1 MPSLTKR
8 IACGVEYFG
17 FNYSGWQSQQQS
29 SSVQDH
35 IETAISTVANEPIRI
50 FASGRTDAGVHAT
63 CQVFHFDTTSNRTSS
78 EWLLGVNSKLPDDI
92 NIIWVKGVVQEF
104 DARYS
109 AISRTYQ
116 YLIVN
121 QKINDVF
128 LINHALWVPYNLDIN
143 LMQQAARHFHG
154 EHDFTSFR
162 SSSCQARSP
171 TRTISTL
178 NIKQSNQRIL
188 IQCTANAFLQH
199 MVRNIVGTL
208 IDIGEG
214 VLSPESIPIILD
226 SKDRI
231 KSGKTASS
239 SGLYLVGIDYPGKF
253 QLPHSEFKV
262 RLESY
267 LS

>member
-29 SSVQDH
+29 GSVQDY

-50 FASGRTDAGVHAT
+50 FASGRTDAGVHAK
-63 CQVFHFDTTSNRTSS
+63 CQVFHFDTKSNRTPS
-78 EWLLGVNSKLPDDI
+78 EWLYGVNSNLPDDI
-92 NIIWVKGVVQEF
+92 NIIWVKDVVREF

-109 AISRTYQ
+109 AVSRTYQ

-128 LINHALWVPYNLDIN
+128 LINHALWIPHSLDIN
-143 LMQQAARHFHG
+143 LMQQAARHFQG

-162 SSSCQARSP
+162 SSSCQAKSSI
-171 TRTISTL
+171 RTISTL
-178 NIKQSNQRIL
+178 NIEQSKQRIL

-208 IDIGEG
+208 IDIGKG
-214 VLSPESIPIILD
+214 VLLPDSISIILD
-226 SKDRI
+226 SKDRT
-231 KSGKTASS
+231 KSGKTVSS

-262 RLESY
+262 RLES
-267 LS
+267 

>member
-29 SSVQDH
+29 GSVQDY

-50 FASGRTDAGVHAT
+50 FASGRTDAGVHAK
-63 CQVFHFDTTSNRTSS
+63 CQVFHFDTQSNRTPS
-78 EWLLGVNSKLPDDI
+78 EWLLGVNSNLPDDI
-92 NIIWVKGVVQEF
+92 NVIWVKDVVQEF

-109 AISRTYQ
+109 AVSRTYQ

-128 LINHALWVPYNLDIN
+128 LINRALWIPYNLDIN

-162 SSSCQARSP
+162 SSNCQAKSPIRS
-171 TRTISTL
+171 ISTL
-178 NIKQSNQRIL
+178 NI
-188 IQCTANAFLQH
+188 
-199 MVRNIVGTL
+199 
-208 IDIGEG
+208 E
-214 VLSPESIPIILD
+214 
-226 SKDRI
+226 
-231 KSGKTASS
+231 KTIRK
-239 SGLYLVGIDYPGKF
+239 Y
-253 QLPHSEFKV
+253 
-262 RLESY
+262 
-267 LS
+267 

>member
-1 MPSLTKR
+1 MELLT
-8 IACGVEYFG
+8 EETPFG
-17 FNYSGWQSQQQS
+17 L
-29 SSVQDH
+29 
-35 IETAISTVANEPIRI
+35 E
-50 FASGRTDAGVHAT
+50 
-63 CQVFHFDTTSNRTSS
+63 
-78 EWLLGVNSKLPDDI
+78 
-92 NIIWVKGVVQEF
+92 
-104 DARYS
+104 
-109 AISRTYQ
+109 
-116 YLIVN
+116 
-121 QKINDVF
+121 
-128 LINHALWVPYNLDIN
+128 
-143 LMQQAARHFHG
+143 
-154 EHDFTSFR
+154 
-162 SSSCQARSP
+162 
-171 TRTISTL
+171 
-178 NIKQSNQRIL
+178 IKQSNQRIL